1 MKPLNRRKPKALTC
15 VGLVLGFCSL
25 SLIDNRLT
33 AYAASPVQAAAKSAG
48 SAKSQP
54 GLPQRDLLVEIRQV
68 ADTQSAGYSVGT
80 RSQTGLMAPQ
90 QLQVRNGESA
100 ALRMGQSMPMIWTQS
115 AFAQRASLAASDVAG
130 SSESGGVSQALTW
143 LEAGQS
149 IVLRPSWGGGNQ
161 AVRVAVEVQ
170 TATVA
175 ERTGPDLPVRSSSQM
190 ATEVSAPMGQWVTLA
205 SSGGAP
211 QKGVYGT
218 QSSSEPR
225 RLLQIRVQLP

>member
-1 MKPLNRRKPKALTC
+1 MKPVNRRKPRAFIGVALA
-15 VGLVLGFCSL
+15 LGFCSL
-25 SLIDNRLT
+25 SLIDNGST
-33 AYAASPVQAAAKSAG
+33 AFAAGPVQAAAKPTG
-48 SAKSQP
+48 SAKSQL

-68 ADTQSAGYSVGT
+68 ADSQGGGYSVGT
-80 RSQTGLMAPQ
+80 RPQTGLMAPQ

-115 AFAQRASLAASDVAG
+115 AFAQRASLAASDVSG
-130 SSESGGVSQALTW
+130 SSQSGGVSQALTW

-175 ERTGPDLPVRSSSQM
+175 ERTGPDLPVRSTSQM